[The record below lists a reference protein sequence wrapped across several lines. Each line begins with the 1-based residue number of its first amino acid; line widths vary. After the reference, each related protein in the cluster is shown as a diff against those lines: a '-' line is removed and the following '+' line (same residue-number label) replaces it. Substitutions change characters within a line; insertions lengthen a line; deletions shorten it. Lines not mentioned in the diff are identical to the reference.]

1 MPTVK
6 AVSLMEVTAG
16 PIVGVGS
23 TVATMDI
30 KATNL
35 ATLQVAI
42 DMKKSSRIGKGHSS
56 RMACTTYQR
65 QGDGEPL
72 GTSRMVGAIS
82 KDLREWLRGFLQVG
96 LDEITQARSP
106 ACKPL
111 HLRSA

>member
-1 MPTVK
+1 MAMPTVK

-16 PIVGVGS
+16 PIVEVGS

-30 KATNL
+30 KA
-35 ATLQVAI
+35 
-42 DMKKSSRIGKGHSS
+42 KKSSRIGKGHSS

-82 KDLREWLRGFLQVG
+82 KDLREWLRGVLQVG

-111 HLRSA
+111 RLRSA